1 MNVDREEAE
10 RLLSGRPPHSF
21 IIRPSS
27 KAECISV
34 SYTPE
39 DGSAIIHALV
49 DCDASGKYRIDGS
62 DGSFDSLN
70 DLLAAH
76 YLMASSAPA
85 DAKLSR
91 ATSSPSPPPTG
102 STSPVLTSRFL
113 VRVSYTPPGSV
124 HGMTK
129 GMLLDPES
137 SVQDAI
143 DLCLAKF
150 KITPQPDEQFMLYVP
165 APVNSWLKRSAQ
177 IGRYKFLAN
186 VEVELQS
193 ARATEPE
200 MVWSGSGRSQRPPSS
215 IVSAMKRTTQTL
227 DLVGGKPVILKIVK
241 YANDTIGA
249 SGEAVTR
256 KMIFSSDDPLPS
268 VLSRVLERFEVD
280 AASASQYGLF
290 APPPFS
296 LMLQEFEKL
305 SHYPFLNQH
314 NDVVLRK
321 KTNEVLLKVAYDS
334 GDIVRSLKVPVDA
347 TVREI
352 IARLT
357 AKTPVANYED
367 YGIKGKE
374 PDKTVWVW
382 MPDDAPISSFVTIN
396 LQNLQ
401 FARRDEESRKLR
413 RQSKLINQGLA
424 ARPDQVLGT
433 PPELLEQADDNGTM
447 VPVCLSRI
455 RDRLVECGGLD
466 ESGIFVRGTVDDET
480 AERVF
485 DDIKHDRTLEQH
497 SPQALASAILLFYKR
512 LPKPIFQPLEEK
524 LHKAATSY
532 EASMLLAAQLPQ
544 QHGLLLAWI
553 MVLFVEVCLNSSM
566 NGVSVAECGNVVGP
580 LLVNSDDSVVTKLR
594 RIAAVILQDKL
605 DERVELDEMMAM
617 QNDENFFEPVS
628 EQYYYTQQ
636 SDGSAEPLPPSSDS
650 VADEYSTVSSWTVED
665 VAAFVEMSGLA
676 DPSLFVSE
684 DIDGESLMLL
694 DDESL
699 QRLGVTKL
707 GPRKKLMKLISELKQ
722 G

>member
-1 MNVDREEAE
+1 MND
-10 RLLSGRPPHSF
+10 
-21 IIRPSS
+21 
-27 KAECISV
+27 CIGV
-34 SYTPE
+34 SYRAE
-39 DGSAIIHALV
+39 EGGGIVHALV
-49 DCDASGKYRIDGS
+49 ACDAQGRYRIDGG
-62 DGSFDSLN
+62 DRTFGTLN
-70 DLLAAH
+70 ELLSAH
-76 YLMASSAPA
+76 YLISPQDAPA
-85 DAKLSR
+85 APAAAAPVAPAVAAKR
-91 ATSSPSPPPTG
+91 PSSPTPPSG

-113 VRVSYTPPGSV
+113 VRVSHTPAGSD

-137 SVQDAI
+137 SVQDTI
-143 DLCLAKF
+143 DLCLQKF
-150 KITPQPDEQFMLYVP
+150 KITPAEGEQFMLYVP

-186 VEVELQS
+186 VEVELQ
-193 ARATEPE
+193 ATRPSEPE

-215 IVSAMKRTTQTL
+215 IASVMKRTTQTL

-241 YANDTIGA
+241 YANDTVGA

-268 VLSRVLERFEVD
+268 VLTRVLERFEVKPT
-280 AASASQYGLF
+280 AAEQYGLF

-321 KTNEVLLKVAYDS
+321 KNNEVLLKVTFDS
-334 GDIVRSLKVPVDA
+334 GNIVRSLKVPVDT
-347 TVREI
+347 TVRELI
-352 IARLT
+352 NRLV
-357 AKTPVANYED
+357 AKTPVANHED

-396 LQNLQ
+396 LQNLV
-401 FARRDEESRKLR
+401 FTRRDEESRKLR
-413 RQSKLINQGLA
+413 RQSKLISQGLA
-424 ARPDQVLGT
+424 DRPTEVLGS
-433 PPELLEQADDNGTM
+433 PPDFLEQADDNGTL

-455 RDRLVECGGLD
+455 RDSLFECGGLD
-466 ESGIFVRGTVDDET
+466 EPGIFVRGGVDDQA
-480 AERVF
+480 AESVF
-485 DDIKHDRTLEQH
+485 DDLKHDRTLERH
-497 SPQALASAILLFYKR
+497 SPHALASAILLFYKR
-512 LPKPIFQPLEEK
+512 LPVRIFQPLEEK

-566 NGVSVAECGNVVGP
+566 NSVSVADCGNVIGP
-580 LLVNSDDSVVTKLR
+580 LLVKSDDSVVTKLR

-617 QNDENFFEPVS
+617 QHDENFFEPVS
-628 EQYYYTQQ
+628 DQYYFTQQ
-636 SDGSAEPLPPSSDS
+636 GDGSGAANPPPPPPPDS
-650 VADEYSTVSSWTVED
+650 LGDEYSTVSTWTVDD

-676 DPSLFVSE
+676 DPSLFISE
-684 DIDGESLMLL
+684 DIDGESLVLL
-694 DDESL
+694 DDEAL
-699 QRLGVTKL
+699 QALGVTKL
-707 GPRKKLMKLISELKQ
+707 GPRKKLLKLISELKQ
-722 G
+722 GQQ